1 VPTVLGQELLDC
13 CGGWRE
19 LEKLRLLENESLPP
33 HGVAFIAQEL
43 LRSPLD
49 QEQGLAAAFTHAKEE
64 ETREA

>member
-1 VPTVLGQELLDC
+1 LLGQELLDC

-33 HGVAFIAQEL
+33 HGVAFTAQEL

-49 QEQGLAAAFTHAKEE
+49 EQGLSAAFEHAKEE